1 MKRTDEEEDR
11 EEEENARIAL
21 EKIIDGSVKNSD
33 WGDQSGQNDLGRQD
47 FAHLANE
54 TPSEQVLS
62 VAETGV
68 KRFPLSAFQIY
79 LEFVD
84 IFAPHV
90 LVAQHLSSDFV
101 FFNLDKANNE

>member
-1 MKRTDEEEDR
+1 MDFKDEEEDR
-11 EEEENARIAL
+11 EEEEKARIAL

-84 IFAPHV
+84 IFASHV
-90 LVAQHLSSDFV
+90 LVAQHLSSDFD
-101 FFNLDKANNE
+101 FLI

>member
-1 MKRTDEEEDR
+1 MKHTEEEEDR
-11 EEEENARIAL
+11 EEEEKARIAL
-21 EKIIDGSVKNSD
+21 EKIIDGSVVNRE

-47 FAHLANE
+47 FVHLANE

-84 IFAPHV
+84 IFASHV
-90 LVAQHLSSDFV
+90 LVAQHLSSDFD
-101 FFNLDKANNE
+101 FLI